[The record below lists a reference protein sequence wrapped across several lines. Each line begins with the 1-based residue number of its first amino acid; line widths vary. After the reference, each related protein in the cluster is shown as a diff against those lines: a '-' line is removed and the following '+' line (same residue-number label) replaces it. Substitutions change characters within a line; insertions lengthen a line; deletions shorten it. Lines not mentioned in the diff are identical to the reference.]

1 MPELQRTLL
10 LVKPDGVQRQLVGRV
25 LTRFEE
31 RGLKL
36 VGLKLVHVD
45 RALAEQHYA
54 VHREK
59 PFFAGLVEFI
69 TSGPLV
75 AAALE
80 GPNAIAIVR
89 AMNGATRPHEAAPG
103 SIRGDFAVE
112 TAQNL
117 VHASDS
123 EENAAA
129 ELALWFRPEE
139 LLDYEREIDRW
150 VLARR
155 ATDRAR
161 RSERRDAR
169 PAISRSTV
177 PTRSVRPRSR
187 RRRGR
192 ARPTT

>member
-1 MPELQRTLL
+1 MADLQRTLL

-25 LTRFEE
+25 LSRFED

-45 RALAEQHYA
+45 RALAEEHYA

-59 PFFAGLVEFI
+59 PFFTGLVDFI
-69 TSGPLV
+69 TSAPLV

-89 AMNGATRPHEAAPG
+89 AMNGATRPHEAEPG

-123 EENAAA
+123 PENAAA

-139 LLDYEREIDRW
+139 LLSYEREIDRW
-150 VLARR
+150 VLAPG
-155 ATDRAR
+155 
-161 RSERRDAR
+161 E
-169 PAISRSTV
+169 
-177 PTRSVRPRSR
+177 
-187 RRRGR
+187 
-192 ARPTT
+192 

>member
-1 MPELQRTLL
+1 MIERTLV
-10 LVKPDGVQRQLVGRV
+10 LVKPDGVQRLLVGRI
-25 LTRFEE
+25 LARYEE

-36 VGLKLVHVD
+36 AGLKLMSVD
-45 RALAEQHYA
+45 RDLAERHYA
-54 VHREK
+54 VHLEK
-59 PFFAGLVEFI
+59 PFVSGLVDFI

-123 EENAAA
+123 PETAAA
-129 ELALWFRPEE
+129 ELAMWFDADE

-150 VLARR
+150 VLAPE
-155 ATDRAR
+155 D
-161 RSERRDAR
+161 
-169 PAISRSTV
+169 
-177 PTRSVRPRSR
+177 
-187 RRRGR
+187 
-192 ARPTT
+192 